1 MTRDFSDLKEL
12 STADVSFA
20 LVVIHKKIRSQEQM
34 RLVLRAL
41 VTQRNKN
48 GFRGIETFLEERKLL
63 TPAEIDRVLRTRWKH
78 ARKCSDCADL
88 TYLMPR
94 QRSSEVQCE
103 HCRGPLI
110 NGRLDRNKLSAKK
123 TGPSH
128 RTTKNYFAA
137 MDADSGVEV
146 PALPT
151 RREVEDNDATYQ
163 TEWNTGFNKTYDQ
176 YNASQNFGESEPG
189 FARSVPGPTE
199 SEPGFDSVAIV
210 PDNENAD
217 YDVVDEGVN
226 SHNPTKEIDWAEE
239 LVGDQLGQYR
249 ILEKINEGGMSVI
262 FLGKSEI
269 LGQKFVIKVLKK
281 QIMNE
286 SRIQRLIR
294 EAQACMSL
302 THPNIVRVHTIEKS
316 IMGLYYLVMEYV
328 DGVDLEKTLEAE
340 GPLPWKRASHIINEV
355 AKGLAVSHAQNV
367 LHRDI
372 KPANILL
379 PREGGVKI
387 ADFGLSKNNDSSM
400 GITKDNVLVGTPL
413 YMAPETGTV
422 EQVDHRLDIYCLGLT
437 FYILLHGY
445 HPFEDLGLMAI
456 LKKQAHQEIPEPNL
470 RSLKCPE
477 GVVTILGQMLAFD
490 ITERYQSVYEIQH
503 DFALLFSGRKVPPR
517 RLGLWAKCLEIPEE
531 KRTKSR
537 RFSGLTS
544 LFKLGKKDESTDS
557 VEL

>member
-1 MTRDFSDLKEL
+1 MTREFSDLKEL

-20 LVVIHKKIRSQEQM
+20 LVVIHKKIRSQEQIH
-34 RLVLRAL
+34 LVLRAL
-41 VTQRNKN
+41 VNQRKKN

-63 TPAEIDRVLRTRWKH
+63 SPHEIDRVLRTRWKH

-94 QRSSEVQCE
+94 QRSADVLCE

-110 NGRLDRNKLSAKK
+110 NGRLDRNKSKRSPEA

-137 MDADSGVEV
+137 MDVDSSVGV

-151 RREVEDNDATYQ
+151 RREPETSENSYQ

-176 YNASQNFGESEPG
+176 YTASQNFG
-189 FARSVPGPTE
+189 E

-210 PDNENAD
+210 PEDDKSEFE
-217 YDVVDEGVN
+217 VVDDGVN
-226 SHNPTKEIDWAEE
+226 SSNPTKAVDWADE
-239 LVGDQLGQYR
+239 LVGEQLGQYR

-262 FLGKSEI
+262 FLGRSEI
-269 LGQKFVIKVLKK
+269 LGEKFVIKVLKK

-316 IMGLYYLVMEYV
+316 IRGLYYLVMEYV
-328 DGVDLEKTLEAE
+328 DGIDLEETLKKA
-340 GPLPWKRASHIINEV
+340 GPLPWKKASFIMNEV
-355 AKGLAVSHAQNV
+355 AKGLAVSHAQNI

-379 PREGGVKI
+379 PKSGGVKI
-387 ADFGLSKNNDSSM
+387 ADFGLSKNNDSTM
-400 GITKDNVLVGTPL
+400 GITKDNVMVGTPL
-413 YMAPETGTV
+413 YMAPETGAV
-422 EQVDHRLDIYCLGLT
+422 DQVDHRVDIYCLGLT

-456 LKKQAHQEIPEPNL
+456 LKKQAHREIPEPDCD
-470 RSLKCPE
+470 SLSCPKA
-477 GVVTILGQMLAFD
+477 VVTILGQMLSFD
-490 ITERYQSVYEIQH
+490 IHERYQSVYEIQH
-503 DFALLFSGRKVPPR
+503 DFALLFAGQPVPPR
-517 RLGLWAKCLEIPEE
+517 RLGLWAESLEFPPE
-531 KRTKSR
+531 KSKKNR
-537 RFSGLTS
+537 RFSGLTK
-544 LFKLGKKDESTDS
+544 LFKIGKKDESTDA